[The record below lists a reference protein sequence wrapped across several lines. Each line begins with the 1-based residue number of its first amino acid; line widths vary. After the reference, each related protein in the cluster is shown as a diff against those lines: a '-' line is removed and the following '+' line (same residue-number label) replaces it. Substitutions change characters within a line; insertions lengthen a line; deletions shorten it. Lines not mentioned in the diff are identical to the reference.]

1 MCAGSVL
8 LPDRWVDS
16 LAEVQRPSRPA
27 LLRLAAPACALALA
41 LAGCGGSS
49 DSGGTGAATAADS
62 TSGAEGAPS
71 SDDAGATDIY
81 FTTGEQFRTV
91 ERDIPE
97 GSPEERLSDAAE
109 ELMAG
114 PSKREAATEVETT
127 SQIPAGT
134 EVRGVELDGDTAVVA
149 VSPEFTRGVPADPAA
164 RNRSQRAEIDAR
176 LAQVTYT
183 LTQFPQVERAK
194 VVAGGRPVRTGGR
207 EAGGSGEDEAQ
218 DRSDFDA
225 PAQGPQAVQRPRG
238 KRSLSVKALQQ
249 RLAELK
255 YLPKSAVDGID
266 GYRTQQAVLAFQ
278 SWRGLARDGVVGP
291 ATQAALAKAGPP
303 RPHGDGPS
311 GRIEVYRDRGVTLL
325 IKNDRTK
332 RAIHV
337 STGGPGNETPAG
349 TFEVFRKELKSWSVP
364 FQVWLP
370 YASYF
375 NNGIAFH
382 EYPDVPVYP
391 ASHGCVRVP
400 APEAPGVYRFA
411 KLGTTVIVY

>member
-1 MCAGSVL
+1 MNPGAL
-8 LPDRWVDS
+8 RAIAT
-16 LAEVQRPSRPA
+16 LAALAA
-27 LLRLAAPACALALA
+27 LLCALAA
-41 LAGCGGSS
+41 SGCGGGSGS
-49 DSGGTGAATAADS
+49 EADETAAPGGETTASTGGGDAGDDSG
-62 TSGAEGAPS
+62 E
-71 SDDAGATDIY
+71 ATDIY

-91 ERDIPE
+91 ERKLPE
-97 GSPEERLSDAAE
+97 GSPEQELTDAAE
-109 ELMAG
+109 ALVAG
-114 PSKREAATEVETT
+114 PTKREAATEVETT
-127 SQIPAGT
+127 SQIPDGT
-134 EVRGVELDGDTAVVA
+134 EVRAVDLDGDTATVA
-149 VSPEFTRGVPADPAA
+149 VTPQFTRGVPADPAA
-164 RNRSQRAEIDAR
+164 RTRSERAEIDAR

-183 LTQFPQVERAK
+183 LTQFPGVERTK
-194 VVAGGRPVRTGGR
+194 VVAGGRAVEPG
-207 EAGGSGEDEAQ
+207 GGSPAQ
-218 DRSDFDA
+218 DRDDLEA
-225 PAQGPQAVQRPRG
+225 PARGPQALQRPRG
-238 KRSLSVKALQQ
+238 ERSLSVKALQQ

-291 ATQAALAKAGPP
+291 ATRAALAKASPP

-311 GRIEVYRDRGVTLL
+311 RRIEVYRDRGVTLL

-349 TFEVFRKELKSWSVP
+349 TFQVFRKELKSWSVP
-364 FQVWLP
+364 FQTWLP

-400 APEAPGVYRFA
+400 APEAPGVYKFA
-411 KLGTTVIVY
+411 TLGTTVIVY

>member
-1 MCAGSVL
+1 MNPGALRAVAA
-8 LPDRWVDS
+8 
-16 LAEVQRPSRPA
+16 LAA
-27 LLRLAAPACALALA
+27 LLCALAA
-41 LAGCGGSS
+41 SGCGGG
-49 DSGGTGAATAADS
+49 SGSGTAPGGETTASTGGDNAD
-62 TSGAEGAPS
+62 EGGS
-71 SDDAGATDIY
+71 ESTDIY

-91 ERDIPE
+91 ERNLPE
-97 GSPEERLSDAAE
+97 GTPEQELTDAAE
-109 ELMAG
+109 ALLAG
-114 PSKREAATEVETT
+114 PTKREAATEVETT
-127 SQIPAGT
+127 SQIPEGT
-134 EVRGVELDGDTAVVA
+134 EVRAVDLDGDTATVA
-149 VSPEFTRGVPADPAA
+149 VTPEFTRGIPTDPAA
-164 RNRSQRAEIDAR
+164 RTRSERAEIDAR

-183 LTQFPQVERAK
+183 LTQFPGVERTK
-194 VVAGGRPVRTGGR
+194 VVAGGRAVEPG
-207 EAGGSGEDEAQ
+207 GGSPAQ
-218 DRSDFDA
+218 DRDDLEA
-225 PAQGPQAVQRPRG
+225 PAQGPQALQRPRG
-238 KRSLSVKALQQ
+238 ERSLSVKALQQ

-291 ATQAALAKAGPP
+291 ATQAALAKASPP

-311 GRIEVYRDRGVTLL
+311 RRVEVYRDRGVTLL

-349 TFEVFRKELKSWSVP
+349 TFQVFRKELKSWSVP
-364 FQVWLP
+364 FQTWLP

-400 APEAPGVYRFA
+400 APEAPGVYKFA
-411 KLGTTVIVY
+411 TLGTTVIVY